1 MAIAEAV
8 AKRVLGG
15 ERLSREEGVALL
27 RDGDLLELGMLADF
41 VRRRR
46 HPEGIVTYIIDRN
59 INYTNVCTAQCAF
72 CAFYRD
78 LPSKEGYLLSKEQL
92 AQKIEETLALGGNQI
107 LLQGGLHP
115 DLGIEFYEELF
126 RWMKSTYPI
135 WIHGLSPAE
144 IKHIDRVSNLTTEQT
159 LRRLIAA
166 GLDSIPGGGAEVLS
180 DRVRQI
186 IGIAKGSTADWLDV
200 METAHRLGLR
210 TTATMMFGHVETLEE
225 RIDHLLHRRRPLPPH
240 RSRDR
245 AQHPGRRLRPQAADD
260 ALRDRGRSLLLDAR
274 RPAHAGRES
283 ARDLAG
289 QLRAQWTA
297 GLSHA
302 SGPKPCG
309 GSIRGRA
316 SSSCRTSGTSS
327 PPASSKRLA
336 SPLSPPP
343 ARASRSRSAT
353 RTASASAGR
362 RWRRPSGGSRP
373 VSGCRSRPTWKP
385 VTAARRRP
393 QRRRRGR

>member
-8 AKRVLGG
+8 AKKVLGG

-27 RDGDLLELGMLADF
+27 RDGDFLELGMLADS
-41 VRRRR
+41 VRRRL

-92 AQKIEETLALGGNQI
+92 ARKIEETLALGGNQI

-225 RIDHLLHRRRPLPPH
+225 RIDHLLH
-240 RSRDR
+240 
-245 AQHPGRRLRPQAADD
+245 
-260 ALRDRGRSLLLDAR
+260 LRDLQDRTGGFTAFIAWTFQPTNTAMAGDELTSFQYLRTLAVARVMLDNFPSVQASWVTQGGKIGQVSLRFGANDFGSLMIEENVVSAAGAHFRLTEAEIARNIQDAGFVPKR
-274 RPAHAGRES
+274 RTMHYEIVGDPYCWTHTVPPMPAEKAP
-283 ARDLAG
+283 A
-289 QLRAQWTA
+289 
-297 GLSHA
+297 
-302 SGPKPCG
+302 
-309 GSIRGRA
+309 
-316 SSSCRTSGTSS
+316 TS
-327 PPASSKRLA
+327 LA
-336 SPLSPPP
+336 S
-343 ARASRSRSAT
+343 
-353 RTASASAGR
+353 
-362 RWRRPSGGSRP
+362 
-373 VSGCRSRPTWKP
+373 
-385 VTAARRRP
+385 
-393 QRRRRGR
+393 

>member
-8 AKRVLGG
+8 ARKVLGG
-15 ERLSREEGVALL
+15 DRLSREEGVALL
-27 RDGDLLELGMLADF
+27 RDGDFLELGMLADT
-41 VRRRR
+41 VRRRL

-225 RIDHLLHRRRPLPPH
+225 RVDHLLHLRNLQDRTGGFTAFIAWTFQPTNTAMAGDELTSFQYLRTLAVARVMLDNFPSVQASWVTQGGKIGQVSLRFGANDFGSLMIEENVVSAAGAHFRLTEAEIARNIQDAGFVPKRRTMHYEIVGDPYCWTHAVPPM
-240 RSRDR
+240 
-245 AQHPGRRLRPQAADD
+245 
-260 ALRDRGRSLLLDAR
+260 
-274 RPAHAGRES
+274 PAEKAP
-283 ARDLAG
+283 A
-289 QLRAQWTA
+289 
-297 GLSHA
+297 
-302 SGPKPCG
+302 
-309 GSIRGRA
+309 
-316 SSSCRTSGTSS
+316 TS
-327 PPASSKRLA
+327 LA
-336 SPLSPPP
+336 S
-343 ARASRSRSAT
+343 
-353 RTASASAGR
+353 
-362 RWRRPSGGSRP
+362 
-373 VSGCRSRPTWKP
+373 
-385 VTAARRRP
+385 
-393 QRRRRGR
+393 

>member
-8 AKRVLGG
+8 AKKVLGG
-15 ERLSREEGVALL
+15 ERLRREDGVALL
-27 RDGDLLELGMLADF
+27 RDGDLLELGMLADS
-41 VRRRR
+41 VRRRL

-166 GLDSIPGGGAEVLS
+166 GLDSIPSFRTAYGRSSAS
-180 DRVRQI
+180 PR
-186 IGIAKGSTADWLDV
+186 AAPPTGSTSW
-200 METAHRLGLR
+200 
-210 TTATMMFGHVETLEE
+210 
-225 RIDHLLHRRRPLPPH
+225 RPPTGW
-240 RSRDR
+240 
-245 AQHPGRRLRPQAADD
+245 AC
-260 ALRDRGRSLLLDAR
+260 AR
-274 RPAHAGRES
+274 RPR
-283 ARDLAG
+283 
-289 QLRAQWTA
+289 
-297 GLSHA
+297 
-302 SGPKPCG
+302 
-309 GSIRGRA
+309 
-316 SSSCRTSGTSS
+316 
-327 PPASSKRLA
+327 
-336 SPLSPPP
+336 
-343 ARASRSRSAT
+343 
-353 RTASASAGR
+353 
-362 RWRRPSGGSRP
+362 
-373 VSGCRSRPTWKP
+373 
-385 VTAARRRP
+385 
-393 QRRRRGR
+393 